1 MLWAR
6 VWAPWMQ
13 PDELAEL
20 ALRVLA
26 KPLKL
31 TTDVLACRLRL
42 SCDEIGA
49 FDQTSQV
56 RKALRKHR
64 RRVADRLRRGRK
76 GVRPRK
82 EYEASFDGETVEGLT
97 TQWVEREKWPARVKS
112 ILLARDR
119 GKCAA
124 CGADIVQELRGE
136 GHIDH
141 MFPIARGGCNDL
153 VNLQLL
159 CSKCNLAKSGQAAD
173 VTNSVPEYIRRPR
186 KHAGPAK
193 A

>member
-119 GKCAA
+119 GNAPPVVLILSRNCAGKGTLII
-124 CGADIVQELRGE
+124 CSQSRGVDAT
-136 GHIDH
+136 IW
-141 MFPIARGGCNDL
+141 
-153 VNLQLL
+153 
-159 CSKCNLAKSGQAAD
+159 
-173 VTNSVPEYIRRPR
+173 
-186 KHAGPAK
+186 
-193 A
+193 

>member
-1 MLWAR
+1 MK
-6 VWAPWMQ
+6 
-13 PDELAEL
+13 ELY
-20 ALRVLA
+20 
-26 KPLKL
+26 
-31 TTDVLACRLRL
+31 AC
-42 SCDEIGA
+42 E
-49 FDQTSQV
+49 
-56 RKALRKHR
+56 
-64 RRVADRLRRGRK
+64 VADRILHDRQFCNFIAQTVMEIG
-76 GVRPRK
+76 
-82 EYEASFDGETVEGLT
+82 FDGETVEGLT